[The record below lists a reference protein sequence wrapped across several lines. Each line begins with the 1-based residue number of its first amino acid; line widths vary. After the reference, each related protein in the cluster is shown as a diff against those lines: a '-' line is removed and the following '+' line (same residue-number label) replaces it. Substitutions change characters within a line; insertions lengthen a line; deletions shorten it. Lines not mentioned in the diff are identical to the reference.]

1 MRLLLILSVYGAGII
16 LYLAAGVFMEKEG
29 LEFRSWVKWTALILG
44 YLIPAGTL
52 LGYLIWGIEKL
63 KAGLREVLLVL
74 LVIAVLVLAAGFFLL
89 LFIGALMFPEEKKL
103 DNGLLEVR
111 YATFRETEVYECRPV
126 GFLARTAGRRKV
138 SSKEAENVP
147 EITVSP
153 TPNPTSVPSEEEGAN
168 ESAKTEQESNPLETP
183 EGSYQVL
190 YEAVLSETYSMSRPG
205 YNAKGN
211 FYSVLEEG
219 TAEYEGRQVPYDITA
234 VYDRKSDDGTS
245 QWFVLYKNY
254 YKETE
259 EETSVMEAEI
269 LGGYAVHMETGE
281 VSEREIY
288 W

>member
-1 MRLLLILSVYGAGII
+1 MCLLLILSVYGAGII

-29 LEFRSWVKWTALILG
+29 LEFRSWVKWTVLILG

-63 KAGLREVLLVL
+63 KAGLREILLVV

-111 YATFRETEVYECRPV
+111 YATFRETEVYECRSA
-126 GFLARTAGRRKV
+126 GLFARTAGKPKE
-138 SSKEAENVP
+138 SSREARDVP
-147 EITVSP
+147 EIPADP
-153 TPNPTSVPSEEEGAN
+153 TQTPAPPG
-168 ESAKTEQESNPLETP
+168 EQEEINPLETP

-190 YEAVLSETYSMSRPG
+190 YDAVLSETYSISRPG

>member
-1 MRLLLILSVYGAGII
+1 
-16 LYLAAGVFMEKEG
+16 MEKEG

-63 KAGLREVLLVL
+63 KAGLREILLVV